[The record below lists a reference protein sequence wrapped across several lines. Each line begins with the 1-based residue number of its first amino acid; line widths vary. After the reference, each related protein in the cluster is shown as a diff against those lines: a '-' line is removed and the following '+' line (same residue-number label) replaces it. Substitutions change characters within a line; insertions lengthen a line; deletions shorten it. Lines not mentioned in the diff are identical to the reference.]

1 MRRPKATF
9 SSAFWKNTTRSRPA
23 RVMGTP
29 SSLRSPCVGVSKPA
43 RMFSS
48 VVLPQPLAPRRQNSS
63 PLPMSRS
70 MPARTRAGMAPRRRT
85 NDLSRRRI
93 ASIAGATALPAEL
106 RRHALGQRAQERAR
120 LEEGL
125 RVPGPLQ
132 EPDLLHPDGELVEV
146 VPGDLVEPD
155 HALVVRVIGLDRR
168 GVLHAELRSEEHTSE
183 LQSR

>member
-1 MRRPKATF
+1 
-9 SSAFWKNTTRSRPA
+9 
-23 RVMGTP
+23 MGAP

-125 RVPGPLQ
+125 RVPGLQ

-146 VPGDLVEPD
+146 
-155 HALVVRVIGLDRR
+155 
-168 GVLHAELRSEEHTSE
+168 
-183 LQSR
+183 